1 MEPGGVGTVGDT
13 TYWWLSD
20 DEDWISAGFDTGHSL
35 YFENNADG
43 WGSFLAYAIVL
54 GKLY

>member
-1 MEPGGVGTVGDT
+1 MEPGGVGTVGDA